1 MAEVNHRVAMRIVGN
16 QRRQLLL
23 RLSVSEAIKLDG
35 IILRIE
41 VCDRFGPNAWR
52 EYEIVVAW
60 SANGDRHS
68 LVHIQRRIM
77 GIGNAHVVG
86 LVYNLSCSEMDL
98 VIRQ

>member
-1 MAEVNHRVAMRIVGN
+1 MAEVNHCVAMCIVGN

-23 RLSVSEAIKLDG
+23 RLSVGKAIKLDG

-41 VCDRFGPNAWR
+41 VCDRFGTNAWR

-68 LVHIQRRIM
+68 LVHTKRRVM
-77 GIGNAHVVG
+77 GIRNVHVVG
-86 LVYNLSCSEMDL
+86 LVYNLSCSELDL